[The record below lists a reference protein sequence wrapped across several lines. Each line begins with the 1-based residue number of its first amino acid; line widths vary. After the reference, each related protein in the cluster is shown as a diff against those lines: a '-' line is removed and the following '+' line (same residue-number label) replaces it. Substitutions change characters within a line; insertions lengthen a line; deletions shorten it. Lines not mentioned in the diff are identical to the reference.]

1 MVGAI
6 VENFHEGSRSE
17 YLAQYIFSSFGT
29 AVAVPH
35 HEDHGVDFFCT
46 LTEKIGQ
53 MAWAK
58 ASYTVQVKSDLKP
71 WIFQSAESVE
81 WLIKHPL
88 PLFLGVIDKKSVTLR
103 VYHTAPRFCIWGLG
117 DLPERLEMTP
127 TEETVGRSTQWSE
140 DHKFP
145 LVPILAIEIARLA
158 DDDYRKNARSILDF
172 WIESENSN
180 LTRIR
185 VGHLSWKMPD
195 TFETNTLPKGGSVEQ
210 WLTMPSEELLN
221 SGIRHLSEGLE
232 CMGSQ
237 FHATGKFVAAVEAA
251 LLHKYL
257 HENTAA
263 FPNDEYYHAGK
274 LSMLVSSLLNKLP
287 AEQRRDYAY
296 AGVDEIQKR
305 LEIALREAFET

>member
-6 VENFHEGSRSE
+6 VANFHEGSRSE
-17 YLAQYIFSSFGT
+17 YLAQFILASFGT

-46 LTEKIGQ
+46 LTETVGQ

-71 WIFQSAESVE
+71 WAFQSAESVA

-88 PLFLGVIDKKSVTLR
+88 PLFLGVIDKKTATLR
-103 VYHTAPRFCIWGLG
+103 IYHTAPRFCIWGLG
-117 DLPERLEMTP
+117 YLPERLEMTP
-127 TEETVGRSTQWSE
+127 TEETVGVSTQWSE

-145 LVPILAIEIARLA
+145 LVPILAIDIVKLA
-158 DDDYRKNARSILDF
+158 DDDYWRNARRILEF

-185 VGHLSWKMPD
+185 VGQLSWKMPD
-195 TFETNTLPKGGSVEQ
+195 SFETNALPKDGSTEQ
-210 WLTMPSEELLN
+210 WLSMPSEELLN
-221 SGIRHLSEGLE
+221 NGIRHLCEGLE

-237 FHATGKFVAAVEAA
+237 FNGTGKFVAAVEAA
-251 LLHKYL
+251 LLHRYL
-257 HENTAA
+257 HQNSGA
-263 FPNDEYYHAGK
+263 FPDEYYRAGK
-274 LSMLVSSLLNKLP
+274 LSMLVNLLLNKLP
-287 AEQRRDYAY
+287 AERRSYVY

-305 LEIALREAFET
+305 LEIALKETFET